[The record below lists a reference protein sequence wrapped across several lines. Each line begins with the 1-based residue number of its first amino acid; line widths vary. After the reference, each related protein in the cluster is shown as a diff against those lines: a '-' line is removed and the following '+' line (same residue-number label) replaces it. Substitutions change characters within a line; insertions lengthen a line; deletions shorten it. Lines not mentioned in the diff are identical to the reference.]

1 MSSKKY
7 FMGAVGFIT
16 AIALLLT
23 GCDTSKQPEE
33 TTQETLNPAVTTQGD
48 TEKPAVGEMRDITS
62 AELVKEMKIGWNLGD
77 TLDVCQADR
86 NGDGKLDEH
95 AEEGEEVD
103 ETLWGNVMTTPE
115 LFDKLKADG
124 INAVRIPV
132 TWRDHLNEDDS
143 IKESWLNRV
152 QEIVDYAIERD
163 FYVIINMHHDGGG
176 DPKFGAW
183 IVETAKS
190 DYDAFYARYSKMW
203 KQIAERFKDYSDHL
217 VFESMNEV
225 GFDGMGG
232 DKGFELLNRI
242 NQDFVN
248 IIRESG
254 GNNAK
259 RHLLIAGYWTDVAE
273 TCKSAYKMPND
284 TIENHLIVSVH
295 YYTPYE
301 FCILGSQ
308 KTWGSDSD
316 VKLMESK
323 MNLMKS
329 TFVDKGIPFII
340 GEYSGGGSAK
350 EFIYFS
356 EYLTKLCH
364 DMGACCFLWDN
375 GGNLNRRT
383 LEWNVKGLMEALKKA
398 TSGEDYTVTKGE

>member
-1 MSSKKY
+1 MKMQKFRAASLIISALTAVSVIFSGCNNGTDQPTDTNTGSSIS
-7 FMGAVGFIT
+7 AENT
-16 AIALLLT
+16 A
-23 GCDTSKQPEE
+23 
-33 TTQETLNPAVTTQGD
+33 
-48 TEKPAVGEMRDITS
+48 KPAEMRDITS
-62 AELVKEMKIGWNLGD
+62 TELVKEMKIGWNLGN

-124 INAVRIPV
+124 VNAVRLPV
-132 TWRDHLNEDDS
+132 TWRDHLDDDDN
-143 IKESWLNRV
+143 IKESWMNRV
-152 QEIVDYAIERD
+152 QEVVDYAIDRG

-183 IVETAKS
+183 IIETAKS
-190 DYDAFYARYSKMW
+190 DYDKFYARYSKMW

-217 VFESMNEV
+217 IFESMNEV
-225 GFDGMGG
+225 GFDGYSG
-232 DKGFELLNRI
+232 DYDLLNKI

-248 IIRESG
+248 IIRETG
-254 GNNAK
+254 GNNPK
-259 RHLLIAGYWTDVAE
+259 RHLLIAGYWTDVAK
-273 TCKSAYKMPND
+273 TCDPAFKMPED
-284 TIENHLIVSVH
+284 KIADHLIVSVH

-301 FCILGSQ
+301 FCGAGTQ
-308 KTWGSDSD
+308 KNWGSSSE

-323 MNLMKS
+323 MNQMKK
-329 TFVDKGIPFII
+329 TFVDKGVPFVI
-340 GEYSGGGSAK
+340 GEYSGGGAAK

-375 GGNLNRRT
+375 GGNLNRKDLTWR
-383 LEWNVKGLMEALKKA
+383 VPGLMEALKKA
-398 TSGEDYTVTKGE
+398 TSGEDYQVTKGE